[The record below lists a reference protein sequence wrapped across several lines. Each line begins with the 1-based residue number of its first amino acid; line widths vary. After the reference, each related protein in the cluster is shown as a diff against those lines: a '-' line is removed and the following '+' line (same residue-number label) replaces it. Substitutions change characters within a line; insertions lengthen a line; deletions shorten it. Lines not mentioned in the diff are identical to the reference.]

1 MVPLNEI
8 ENTTHLCL
16 DVKFWTWHPVKNR
29 TLEAGEPESEMII
42 QTGEM
47 TEHHVLGDH
56 VSLKWI
62 LWWLVID
69 MIQSLACGME
79 TDWNILTVIRLI
91 VNKSS
96 PRCSEDKSWW
106 LWRSDPVCTGS
117 LWPSAAQSSS
127 FILNTECT
135 HGHSLRPRSSGP
147 VQDDTAPPPPR
158 PFIIVIATHSEWSCW
173 TAAFDLKLN
182 SFMSVH

>member
-1 MVPLNEI
+1 MKWKIQLTYV
-8 ENTTHLCL
+8 
-16 DVKFWTWHPVKNR
+16 WTWNSELDTLWR
-29 TLEAGEPESEMII
+29 TGPWKQENQSQKWLFRLEKWLNTMFWMI
-42 QTGEM
+42 M
-47 TEHHVLGDH
+47 F
-56 VSLKWI
+56 SLKWI

-79 TDWNILTVIRLI
+79 TEWNILTVIRLI

-135 HGHSLRPRSSGP
+135 HRHSLRPRSSGP

>member
-1 MVPLNEI
+1 MWNSELDTLWRTGPWKQENQSQKWLFRLEKCLN
-8 ENTTHLCL
+8 TM
-16 DVKFWTWHPVKNR
+16 FW
-29 TLEAGEPESEMII
+29 MI
-42 QTGEM
+42 M
-47 TEHHVLGDH
+47 F
-56 VSLKWI
+56 SLKWI

-135 HGHSLRPRSSGP
+135 HRHSLRPRSSGP

>member
-1 MVPLNEI
+1 MWNSELDTLWRTGPWKQENQSQKWLFRLEKWLN
-8 ENTTHLCL
+8 TM
-16 DVKFWTWHPVKNR
+16 FW
-29 TLEAGEPESEMII
+29 MI
-42 QTGEM
+42 M
-47 TEHHVLGDH
+47 F
-56 VSLKWI
+56 SLKWI

-91 VNKSS
+91 VNKSN
-96 PRCSEDKSWW
+96 PRCTEDKSWW

-135 HGHSLRPRSSGP
+135 HRHSLRPRSSGP

>member
-1 MVPLNEI
+1 MWNSELDTLWRTGPWKQENQSQKWLFRLEKWLN
-8 ENTTHLCL
+8 TM
-16 DVKFWTWHPVKNR
+16 FWVI
-29 TLEAGEPESEMII
+29 MF
-42 QTGEM
+42 
-47 TEHHVLGDH
+47 
-56 VSLKWI
+56 SLKWI

-79 TDWNILTVIRLI
+79 TEWNILTVIRLI

-96 PRCSEDKSWW
+96 PRCTEEKSWW

>member
-1 MVPLNEI
+1 MKWKIQLTYV
-8 ENTTHLCL
+8 
-16 DVKFWTWHPVKNR
+16 WTWNSELDTLWR
-29 TLEAGEPESEMII
+29 TGPWKQENQSQKWLFRLEKWLNTMFWVI
-42 QTGEM
+42 M
-47 TEHHVLGDH
+47 F
-56 VSLKWI
+56 SLKWI

-96 PRCSEDKSWW
+96 PRCTEEKSWW

>member
-1 MVPLNEI
+1 MWNSELDTLWRTGPWKQENQSQKWLFRLEKWLN
-8 ENTTHLCL
+8 TM
-16 DVKFWTWHPVKNR
+16 FW
-29 TLEAGEPESEMII
+29 MI
-42 QTGEM
+42 M
-47 TEHHVLGDH
+47 F
-56 VSLKWI
+56 SLKWI

-79 TDWNILTVIRLI
+79 TGWNILTVIRLI

>member
-1 MVPLNEI
+1 MKWKIQLTYV
-8 ENTTHLCL
+8 
-16 DVKFWTWHPVKNR
+16 WTWNSELDTLWR
-29 TLEAGEPESEMII
+29 TGPWKQENQSQKWSFRLEKWLNTMFWVI
-42 QTGEM
+42 M
-47 TEHHVLGDH
+47 FN
-56 VSLKWI
+56 LKWI

-79 TDWNILTVIRLI
+79 TEWNILTVIRLI

-96 PRCSEDKSWW
+96 PRCTEEKSWW

-135 HGHSLRPRSSGP
+135 HRHSLRPRSSGP

>member
-1 MVPLNEI
+1 MKWKIQLTYV
-8 ENTTHLCL
+8 
-16 DVKFWTWHPVKNR
+16 WTWNSELDTLWR
-29 TLEAGEPESEMII
+29 TGPWKQENQSQKWLFRLEKWLNTMFWMI
-42 QTGEM
+42 M
-47 TEHHVLGDH
+47 F
-56 VSLKWI
+56 SLKWI

-135 HGHSLRPRSSGP
+135 HRHSLRPRSSGP

>member
-1 MVPLNEI
+1 MKWKIQLTYV
-8 ENTTHLCL
+8 
-16 DVKFWTWHPVKNR
+16 WTWNSELDTLWR
-29 TLEAGEPESEMII
+29 TGPWKQENQSQKWLFRLEKWLNTMFWVI
-42 QTGEM
+42 M
-47 TEHHVLGDH
+47 F
-56 VSLKWI
+56 SLKWI

-79 TDWNILTVIRLI
+79 TEWNILTVIRLI

>member
-1 MVPLNEI
+1 MKWKIQLTYV
-8 ENTTHLCL
+8 
-16 DVKFWTWHPVKNR
+16 WTWNSELDTLWR
-29 TLEAGEPESEMII
+29 TGPWKQENQSQKWLFRLEKWLNTMFWMI
-42 QTGEM
+42 M
-47 TEHHVLGDH
+47 F
-56 VSLKWI
+56 SLKWI

>member
-1 MVPLNEI
+1 MWNSELDTLWRTGPWKQENQSQKWLFRLEKWLN
-8 ENTTHLCL
+8 TM
-16 DVKFWTWHPVKNR
+16 FW
-29 TLEAGEPESEMII
+29 MI
-42 QTGEM
+42 M
-47 TEHHVLGDH
+47 F
-56 VSLKWI
+56 SLKWI

>member
-1 MVPLNEI
+1 MKWKIQLTYV
-8 ENTTHLCL
+8 
-16 DVKFWTWHPVKNR
+16 WTWNSELDTLWR
-29 TLEAGEPESEMII
+29 TGPWKQENQSQKWLFRLEKWLNTMFWMI
-42 QTGEM
+42 M
-47 TEHHVLGDH
+47 F
-56 VSLKWI
+56 SLKWI

-79 TDWNILTVIRLI
+79 TEWNILTVIRLI

-96 PRCSEDKSWW
+96 PRCTEEKSWW

-135 HGHSLRPRSSGP
+135 HRHSLRPRSSGP

>member
-1 MVPLNEI
+1 MWNSELDTLWRTGPWKQENQSQKWSFRLEKWLN
-8 ENTTHLCL
+8 TM
-16 DVKFWTWHPVKNR
+16 FW
-29 TLEAGEPESEMII
+29 MI
-42 QTGEM
+42 M
-47 TEHHVLGDH
+47 F
-56 VSLKWI
+56 SLKWI

-79 TDWNILTVIRLI
+79 TGWNILTVIRLI

-135 HGHSLRPRSSGP
+135 HRHSLRPRSSGP

>member
-1 MVPLNEI
+1 MKWKIQLTYV
-8 ENTTHLCL
+8 
-16 DVKFWTWHPVKNR
+16 WTWNSELDTLWR
-29 TLEAGEPESEMII
+29 TGPWKQENQSQKWLFRLEKWLNTMFWVI
-42 QTGEM
+42 M
-47 TEHHVLGDH
+47 F
-56 VSLKWI
+56 SLKWI

>member
-1 MVPLNEI
+1 MWNSELDTLWRTGPWKQENQSQKWLFRLEKWLN
-8 ENTTHLCL
+8 TM
-16 DVKFWTWHPVKNR
+16 FWVI
-29 TLEAGEPESEMII
+29 MF
-42 QTGEM
+42 
-47 TEHHVLGDH
+47 
-56 VSLKWI
+56 SLKWI

-96 PRCSEDKSWW
+96 PRCSEDESWW

>member
-1 MVPLNEI
+1 MWNSELDTLWRTGPWKQENQSQKWLFRLEKWLN
-8 ENTTHLCL
+8 TM
-16 DVKFWTWHPVKNR
+16 FWVI
-29 TLEAGEPESEMII
+29 MF
-42 QTGEM
+42 
-47 TEHHVLGDH
+47 
-56 VSLKWI
+56 SLKWI

>member
-1 MVPLNEI
+1 MKWKIQLTYV
-8 ENTTHLCL
+8 
-16 DVKFWTWHPVKNR
+16 WTWNSELDTLWR
-29 TLEAGEPESEMII
+29 TGPWKQENQSQKWSFRLEKWLNTMFWMI
-42 QTGEM
+42 M
-47 TEHHVLGDH
+47 F
-56 VSLKWI
+56 SLKWI
-62 LWWLVID
+62 LWWLVVD

-135 HGHSLRPRSSGP
+135 HGHSLCPRSSGP

>member
-1 MVPLNEI
+1 MWNSELDTLWRTGPWKQENQSQKWLFRLEKWLN
-8 ENTTHLCL
+8 TM
-16 DVKFWTWHPVKNR
+16 FWVI
-29 TLEAGEPESEMII
+29 MF
-42 QTGEM
+42 
-47 TEHHVLGDH
+47 
-56 VSLKWI
+56 SLKWI
-62 LWWLVID
+62 LWWLVVD

>member
-1 MVPLNEI
+1 MWNSELDTLWRTGPWKQENQSQKWLFRLEKWLN
-8 ENTTHLCL
+8 TM
-16 DVKFWTWHPVKNR
+16 FW
-29 TLEAGEPESEMII
+29 MI
-42 QTGEM
+42 M
-47 TEHHVLGDH
+47 F
-56 VSLKWI
+56 SLKWI

-173 TAAFDLKLN
+173 TAAFDFKLN

>member
-1 MVPLNEI
+1 MWNSELDTLWRTGPWKQENQSQKWLFRLEKWLN
-8 ENTTHLCL
+8 TM
-16 DVKFWTWHPVKNR
+16 FW
-29 TLEAGEPESEMII
+29 MI
-42 QTGEM
+42 M
-47 TEHHVLGDH
+47 F
-56 VSLKWI
+56 SLKWI
-62 LWWLVID
+62 LWWLVVD